1 MMKKGITVLS
11 LILLI
16 SLLPGGAAEG
26 KWWIFGQSEGTVE
39 TRYLFINGISYDQS
53 GSRIILYK
61 DMLQE
66 GMIYVR
72 GRAQAAGNKRVG
84 AVQVSIDGKQKW
96 DRAKLADDGTMEYMF
111 TPEIGRTYKVYVKI
125 IDTVGKTND
134 IDKTFK
140 EVTVSDRN
148 ILGIVKEALEK
159 LFNAYRKED
168 PAAFMALVNA
178 AFTPDRS
185 ALERAV
191 RKDFTLLDNIN
202 FTYTLNA
209 VASDPKGNVLVSITF
224 GRTVTST
231 RTGKSFSD
239 KGTTEL
245 ALALSDGSAQLFSMK
260 SPLIFGLSDGDNV
273 SSGTVSTGG
282 GDQVIIIDG
291 RGEVKVGSVDDSGSG
306 KGGSASGGGSGSS
319 GSGAPAGATPGI
331 PAPTKLTASGMKHHM
346 VDLSFEHPFGG
357 TGLIGYEVVAEEAT
371 APGGPW
377 FEVVRKPGDTFVR
390 VMSQLIAQKA
400 ILLYYRVRIVKGSD
414 SSPTSNVVTWDNQ

>member
-1 MMKKGITVLS
+1 MRKRMLVLSTMLAIILMCAGIT
-11 LILLI
+11 
-16 SLLPGGAAEG
+16 EG

-53 GSRIILYK
+53 GSKITLYK
-61 DMLQE
+61 DMLQD
-66 GMIYVR
+66 GMIYIR
-72 GRAQAAGNKRVG
+72 GRAQAAGNKKVG

-96 DRAKLADDGTMEYMF
+96 DRAKLADDGTMEYLF
-111 TPEIGRTYKVYVKI
+111 KPDLGRTYKIYVKI
-125 IDTVGKTND
+125 IDTVGKNND

-148 ILGIVKEALEK
+148 ILGIVKEALDR
-159 LFNAYRKED
+159 LFMAYRQED
-168 PAAFMALVNA
+168 PAGFTALVSKDFA
-178 AFTPDRS
+178 PDRPS
-185 ALERAV
+185 LERAV

-202 FTYTLNA
+202 LSYTVNA

-224 GRTVTST
+224 ARTVTST

-239 KGTTEL
+239 KGVTEL
-245 ALALSDGSAQLFSMK
+245 ALALGDSSAQLFSMK
-260 SPLIFGLSDGDNV
+260 SPLIFGLSDGDNL

-282 GDQVIIIDG
+282 GDQVIVIDG
-291 RGEVKVGSVDDSGSG
+291 RGEVKVASVDDAGPG
-306 KGGSASGGGSGSS
+306 KGGSSPGGGSGSTSS
-319 GSGAPAGATPGI
+319 GPSGGVTSGI
-331 PAPTKLTASGMKHHM
+331 PAPTKLIASGMKHHM

-371 APGGPW
+371 SPGGPW